1 MRHTDFGLGY
11 HLVLYPSDHRI
22 IAAEPATRRVVVR
35 TILEIARAFALLA
48 VGMPDTHLH
57 LAALCDRLAA
67 GDLARR
73 VGAALR
79 RRLRLP
85 LPFAAREP
93 KPLESPDHQRR
104 SFHYIQGQ
112 SKHHELGRRWDPFCE
127 ATNVPDLIGA
137 RLVGGYTIDNVR
149 RTFPRMHSPQ
159 YHQRLGM
166 KPLPPWQGEPPEALA
181 HLREATLRAACLPE
195 LAGGSEERRAA
206 RSAALA
212 VAGPELS
219 QAELIEMLGISR
231 TTAYRDGQRPAD
243 AALAHAIRKQLTWSQ
258 RVMADRGAH
267 GDRGDGPMT
276 TKGVR

>member
-1 MRHTDFGLGY
+1 MRHHMRHQDFGLGY
-11 HLVLYPSDHRI
+11 YLVLYPSDHRI
-22 IAAEPATRRVVVR
+22 IAADPATRRQVVR

-104 SFHYIQGQ
+104 CFHYIQGQ
-112 SKHHELGRRWDPFCE
+112 SSHHELGMRWDPFCE

-137 RLVGGYTIDNVR
+137 RLVGDYTIDNVR

-159 YHQRLGM
+159 YYRRLGM
-166 KPLPPWQGEPPEALA
+166 KPLEPWQGDPSEVLA
-181 HLREATLRAACLPE
+181 HLREATLRAACLPD
-195 LAGGSEERRAA
+195 LRGQAGARRAA
-206 RSAALA
+206 RTAALA
-212 VAGPELS
+212 VAGQDLS
-219 QAELIEMLGISR
+219 RAELTERLGISR
-231 TTAYRDGQRPAD
+231 TTVYRDGQRPPD
-243 AALAHAIRKQLTWSQ
+243 SALAHAIRKQLAWSH
-258 RVMADRGAH
+258 RVHGAATVT
-267 GDRGDGPMT
+267 RENA
-276 TKGVR
+276 R